1 MPKQL
6 WVVLLLK
13 FFKDKKKEPQIEEAI
28 RKMDKAN
35 GLTGFTRY
43 VTFVG
48 RILMTDHLPKEMHY
62 KPLLLD
68 VMFRRMMEGGRFL
81 EAPPDARQERS

>member
-1 MPKQL
+1 
-6 WVVLLLK
+6 
-13 FFKDKKKEPQIEEAI
+13 
-28 RKMDKAN
+28 MDKAN
-35 GLTGFTRY
+35 GLTRITRY

-48 RILMTDHLPKEMHY
+48 RVRMTDHLTKEMRY

-81 EAPPDARQERS
+81 EASPDARQEGARSNDQDYRRMWRTALFAVVKAITL

>member
-1 MPKQL
+1 
-6 WVVLLLK
+6 
-13 FFKDKKKEPQIEEAI
+13 
-28 RKMDKAN
+28 MDKAN
-35 GLTGFTRY
+35 GLTRITRY

-48 RILMTDHLPKEMHY
+48 RVRMTVHLTKGMRY

>member
-1 MPKQL
+1 
-6 WVVLLLK
+6 
-13 FFKDKKKEPQIEEAI
+13 
-28 RKMDKAN
+28 MDKAN
-35 GLTGFTRY
+35 GLTRITRY

-48 RILMTDHLPKEMHY
+48 RVRMTDHLTKEMRY

-81 EAPPDARQERS
+81 EASPDAKQERSEKQ

>member
-1 MPKQL
+1 
-6 WVVLLLK
+6 
-13 FFKDKKKEPQIEEAI
+13 
-28 RKMDKAN
+28 MDKAN
-35 GLTGFTRY
+35 GLTRITRY

-48 RILMTDHLPKEMHY
+48 RVRMTDHLTKEMRY

-81 EAPPDARQERS
+81 EASPDARQERSEKQWPGLSKNVADCVVRHCESDHSLN